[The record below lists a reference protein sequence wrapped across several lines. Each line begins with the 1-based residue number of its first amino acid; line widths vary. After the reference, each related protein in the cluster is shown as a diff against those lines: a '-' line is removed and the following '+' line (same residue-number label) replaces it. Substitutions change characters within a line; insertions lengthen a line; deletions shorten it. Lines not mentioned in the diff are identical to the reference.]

1 MLDLADQHEIT
12 RVTVGEYPAGID
24 MQVEA
29 RKIYVANWFSNDLTV
44 INADTLQVESTIA
57 TGDGSRAF
65 GLFILQ

>member
-1 MLDLADQHEIT
+1 
-12 RVTVGEYPAGID
+12 

-44 INADTLQVESTIA
+44 INADTLQVENTIA